1 MGGSSSSNMSKQE
14 ESSHRVTLNG
24 KVVAESAKCVMT
36 GACSRALGLCV
47 VCRVV
52 SSRKYLPVQTATCT
66 SRPMGSTVSISR
78 CTRATIR
85 RVGGREPASASPLRA
100 AVLAR
105 KPDILRVALVND
117 SYYNAKVGDVTAKD
131 AAWVY
136 EDPKPG
142 AAYLKGYW
150 AFCTWRSC
158 RDRTS
163 PQPHT
168 TPLYHTDQRN
178 GLKVT

>member
-36 GACSRALGLCV
+36 DGNVYFPPDGINREYFSLHEG
-47 VCRVV
+47 
-52 SSRKYLPVQTATCT
+52 YHTTCGWKGT
-66 SRPMGSTVSISR
+66 
-78 CTRATIR
+78 C
-85 RVGGREPASASPLRA
+85 
-100 AVLAR
+100 
-105 KPDILRVALVND
+105 D
-117 SYYNAKVGDVTAKD
+117 YYNAKVGDVTAKD

-150 AFCTWRSC
+150 AF
-158 RDRTS
+158 
-163 PQPHT
+163 
-168 TPLYHTDQRN
+168 YQRN